1 MFDFFRNNPSALEHL
16 RAPLY
21 EDKVVD
27 FILQMANV
35 SERQVTPEE
44 LMADPDAEARGGGE
58 RGRRPSNEA
67 ERSPPP
73 EA

>member
-27 FILQMANV
+27 FILQLASV

-44 LMADPDAEARGGGE
+44 LMAEPDADPASEAA
-58 RGRRPSNEA
+58 PSA
-67 ERSPPP
+67 AAAPP
-73 EA
+73 